1 MRGDTAQSA
10 RAILARLT
18 FGLAVASCLG
28 LGIYGTGTIGTLSDA
43 ALATALRF
51 ASTTGLA
58 TLTAAVACLAFTLA
72 GRFAGSRFSLR
83 TLIVAILG
91 GLTGIGV
98 LLISTLIRAVTGGL
112 SF

>member
-18 FGLAVASCLG
+18 LGLAAASCLG
-28 LGIYGTGTIGTLSDA
+28 LGIYATGTIGTLSDA

-51 ASTTGLA
+51 ASVAGMS

-72 GRFAGSRFSLR
+72 GRFAGSRFSPR
-83 TLIVAILG
+83 TLVIAVLG
-91 GLTGIGV
+91 GLTGTV
-98 LLISTLIRAVTGGL
+98 VMLVATLIRSVTGGL